1 MITVSETAISA
12 EPAVIMAGDYLNKI
26 AGEKIEYECRRRLD
40 EGHSTLVVDFSQT
53 ELVNSIGISILLGI
67 IDVAA
72 SRGARVTFCDLNEQT
87 IELFDM
93 LGLTKH
99 VDIQ

>member
-1 MITVSETAISA
+1 MITVSESA
-12 EPAVIMAGDYLNKI
+12 TSAGPAVIMAGDYLNKI
-26 AGEKIEYECRRRLD
+26 AGEKIEFECRRRLD

-67 IDVAA
+67 IDQAA
-72 SRGARVTFCDLNEQT
+72 SRGARITFSDMNDQT
-87 IELFDM
+87 IELFEM

-99 VDIQ
+99 VEIQ